1 MDESSYKNHW
11 TEMSGGDAGPVAAPA
26 SAMAVNLVAETED
39 AIAVVPLG
47 DVKGSVKILRID
59 GSLPGDAGYPIH

>member
-1 MDESSYKNHW
+1 
-11 TEMSGGDAGPVAAPA
+11 
-26 SAMAVNLVAETED
+26 MAVNLVADTDD

-59 GSLPGDAGYPIH
+59 GSLPGDVGYPIH